1 MSYRIEVSYRKGES
15 MYRNSVYVR
24 AFCLLLCCVLA
35 IALQPT
41 AAASDIPN
49 VPASTIY
56 YGCVTNS
63 TGAIR
68 IVSKTTTCKS
78 TEHKIHWDQTGPQGP
93 QGPKGPKGATGP
105 KGPQGPQGPQGP
117 PGISVGYSAMAGPGS
132 DIAINSCLPGNLI
145 LQTDTIGTSGYYFI
159 SGSVLPAV
167 ASGDGYV
174 FCYDTL
180 ASTGTASQYGGQ
192 YASGQTLNYAQVSVT
207 DVLFIGAG
215 DAVQLWC
222 YTGGSN
228 GSYAFNAGLTATLIN
243 SLEKAKKAK
252 PQHAHATP
260 EKP

>member
-1 MSYRIEVSYRKGES
+1 MFRI
-15 MYRNSVYVR
+15 SVCACSLFLIACYVLPM
-24 AFCLLLCCVLA
+24 AAQPPAADNAALL
-35 IALQPT
+35 P
-41 AAASDIPN
+41 AA
-49 VPASTIY
+49 TIY
-56 YGCVTNS
+56 YGCVNNS
-63 TGAIR
+63 SGAIR

-117 PGISVGYSAMAGPGS
+117 TGPQGPPGISVGYSAMAGPGS
-132 DIAINSCLPGNLI
+132 DIAINSYLPGNLI